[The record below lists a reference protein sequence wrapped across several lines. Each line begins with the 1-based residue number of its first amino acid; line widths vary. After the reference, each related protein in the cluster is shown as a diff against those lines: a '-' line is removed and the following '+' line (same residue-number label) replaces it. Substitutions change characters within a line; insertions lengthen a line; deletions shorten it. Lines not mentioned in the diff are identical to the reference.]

1 MNISFYFDP
10 ICPFCWITSRWILQV
25 QPHRNLNV
33 TWKPFSLALKNGEL
47 NPKDHESSNAEDVRG
62 SHRALRVMMA
72 ARDEYDTPLI
82 ESYSMIGFE
91 YHVMGE
97 NIDEQAIEKM
107 LEKLNLPKELIDRA
121 SNKEIDKKIQS
132 SVNEA
137 TAIVGNDI
145 GVPVIVFESENGT
158 KQGYFGPVLNELPEL
173 EESLVIFDSL
183 SKLATVKS
191 FYELK
196 RTRPAGDPDV
206 YSTARC

>member
-33 TWKPFSLALKNGEL
+33 IWKPFSLALRNGEL
-47 NPKDHESSNAEDVRG
+47 NPKDRESSHAEDYRN
-62 SHRALRVMMA
+62 SHRALRVMVTVQ
-72 ARDEYDTPLI
+72 DENDIPLI
-82 ESYSMIGFE
+82 ESYSAIGFE
-91 YHVMGE
+91 HHVMGE
-97 NIDEQAIEKM
+97 ALGDTTIEKM
-107 LEKLNLPKELIDRA
+107 LEKLNLPKELIERK
-121 SNKEIDKKIQS
+121 NEEELDKKIQS
-132 SVNEA
+132 YVNEA

-145 GVPVIVFESENGT
+145 GVPVIVFEKDDGT

-173 EESLVIFDSL
+173 EDSLAIFDGL
-183 SKLATVKS
+183 SKLATAKS

-196 RTRPAGDPDV
+196 RSRPAGDPDV

>member
-1 MNISFYFDP
+1 MIARINRLILLNK
-10 ICPFCWITSRWILQV
+10 ILRIIAAATTEIKNRRITRI
-25 QPHRNLNV
+25 
-33 TWKPFSLALKNGEL
+33 
-47 NPKDHESSNAEDVRG
+47 
-62 SHRALRVMMA
+62 
-72 ARDEYDTPLI
+72 Y
-82 ESYSMIGFE
+82 
-91 YHVMGE
+91 
-97 NIDEQAIEKM
+97 
-107 LEKLNLPKELIDRA
+107 
-121 SNKEIDKKIQS
+121 
-132 SVNEA
+132 
-137 TAIVGNDI
+137 DI